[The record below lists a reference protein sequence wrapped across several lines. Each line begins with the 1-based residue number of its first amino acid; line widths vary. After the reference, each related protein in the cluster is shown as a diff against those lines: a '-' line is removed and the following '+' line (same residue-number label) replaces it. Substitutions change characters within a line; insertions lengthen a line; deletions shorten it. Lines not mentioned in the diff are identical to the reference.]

1 MHRLAQP
8 AEHLRLTSAG
18 QDGLNKLQD
27 GKGILTDDAITFLV
41 EAAWLAYEEPK
52 VMQTVIDHNWL
63 SLTPQHKEHG
73 NGFVAAFD
81 FTSITYQEEWVEHSG
96 LVRTQIGAATECAG
110 HDVPCWQR
118 CGAGISWQPAR

>member
-1 MHRLAQP
+1 MHRTQ
-8 AEHLRLTSAG
+8 TSTRECGTQANSYFHHAAAG

-81 FTSITYQEEWVEHSG
+81 FTSITYQG
-96 LVRTQIGAATECAG
+96 R
-110 HDVPCWQR
+110 R
-118 CGAGISWQPAR
+118 Y